1 MFTRPL
7 LILRINKLEKKREK
21 CKKNSGNNKKQ
32 ISKIQKNTQKQ
43 NERAKGKTNSKTKE
57 ITAKQNKY
65 NQF

>member
-1 MFTRPL
+1 L
-7 LILRINKLEKKREK
+7 
-21 CKKNSGNNKKQ
+21 KKNERNAKKNCGNNNKQ
-32 ISKIQKNTQKQ
+32 IIKIQNNTQKQ